1 METLIVTLRWI
12 HIVAGMLA
20 LGLAPAAMLTVKGG
34 RAHRRWGKIY
44 FWSMAVVAATAVS
57 LGLWRPKIFLALLAV
72 FSFYLA
78 FSAYRALFR
87 KRPAPGQGPRAIDWA
102 AAARNTDGDGAIP
115 SGVAWCSA
123 RW

>member
-87 KRPAPGQGPRAIDWA
+87 KRPAPGKGP
-102 AAARNTDGDGAIP
+102 GP
-115 SGVAWCSA
+115 STGPPPW
-123 RW
+123 